1 MCGLTSL
8 GGVEE
13 LGVVLD
19 DPADEG
25 APAHAPGPHQHQQ
38 LPAEGRHLLHGL
50 VQLQVR
56 RVHLGILADMI
67 WESLLLFLLKI
78 GIKLIACT
86 LLLLQ
91 LIFNS
96 YY

>member
-1 MCGLTSL
+1 MECGLTSL

-56 RVHLGILADMI
+56 CVHLSVLS
-67 WESLLLFLLKI
+67 EVVREPFLLFLLN
-78 GIKLIACT
+78 IKMV
-86 LLLLQ
+86 
-91 LIFNS
+91 
-96 YY
+96 Y

>member
-1 MCGLTSL
+1 MMCKLTSL

-25 APAHAPGPHQHQQ
+25 APSHASGPHQHQQ

-56 RVHLGILADMI
+56 RVHLSVLP
-67 WESLLLFLLKI
+67 EVVRKSFLLFLLNIKI
-78 GIKLIACT
+78 VH
-86 LLLLQ
+86 
-91 LIFNS
+91 
-96 YY
+96 

>member
-1 MCGLTSL
+1 MICKLTSL

-25 APAHAPGPHQHQQ
+25 APSHASGPHQHQQ

-56 RVHLGILADMI
+56 RVHLSVLP
-67 WESLLLFLLKI
+67 EVVRKSFLLFLLNIKI
-78 GIKLIACT
+78 VHLKTGRSR
-86 LLLLQ
+86 LQ
-91 LIFNS
+91 TF
-96 YY
+96 

>member
-1 MCGLTSL
+1 MMCGLTSL

-56 RVHLGILADMI
+56 CVHLSILS
-67 WESLLLFLLKI
+67 EVVREPFLLFLLN
-78 GIKLIACT
+78 IKMV
-86 LLLLQ
+86 
-91 LIFNS
+91 
-96 YY
+96 Y

>member
-1 MCGLTSL
+1 MCKLTSL

-25 APAHAPGPHQHQQ
+25 APSHASGPHQHQQ

-56 RVHLGILADMI
+56 RVHLSVLP
-67 WESLLLFLLKI
+67 EVVRKSFLLFLLNIKI
-78 GIKLIACT
+78 VHLKTGRSR
-86 LLLLQ
+86 LQ
-91 LIFNS
+91 TF
-96 YY
+96 

>member
-1 MCGLTSL
+1 MRGLTSL

-56 RVHLGILADMI
+56 CVHLSVLS
-67 WESLLLFLLKI
+67 EVVREPFLLFLLN
-78 GIKLIACT
+78 IKMV
-86 LLLLQ
+86 
-91 LIFNS
+91 
-96 YY
+96 Y

>member
-1 MCGLTSL
+1 MMCGLTSL

-25 APAHAPGPHQHQQ
+25 APAHAPGPDQHQQ
-38 LPAEGRHLLHGL
+38 LPAEGRHLLHCL

-56 RVHLGILADMI
+56 RVHLRVLP
-67 WESLLLFLLKI
+67 EVVREPFLLFLLN
-78 GIKLIACT
+78 IKMV
-86 LLLLQ
+86 
-91 LIFNS
+91 
-96 YY
+96 Y

>member
-1 MCGLTSL
+1 MCKLTSL

-25 APAHAPGPHQHQQ
+25 APSHASGPHQHQQ

-56 RVHLGILADMI
+56 RVHLSVLP
-67 WESLLLFLLKI
+67 EVVRKSFLLFLLNIKI
-78 GIKLIACT
+78 VHLKTGRSRLQT
-86 LLLLQ
+86 LEN
-91 LIFNS
+91 F
-96 YY
+96 

>member
-1 MCGLTSL
+1 MMCGLTSL

-56 RVHLGILADMI
+56 CVHLSVLS
-67 WESLLLFLLKI
+67 EVVREPFLLFLLN
-78 GIKLIACT
+78 IKMV
-86 LLLLQ
+86 
-91 LIFNS
+91 
-96 YY
+96 Y

>member
-1 MCGLTSL
+1 MMCKLTSL

-25 APAHAPGPHQHQQ
+25 APSHASGPHQHQQ

-56 RVHLGILADMI
+56 RVHLSVLP
-67 WESLLLFLLKI
+67 EVVRKSFLLFLLNIKI
-78 GIKLIACT
+78 VHLKTGRSR
-86 LLLLQ
+86 LQ
-91 LIFNS
+91 TF
-96 YY
+96 

>member
-1 MCGLTSL
+1 MMRGLTSL

-56 RVHLGILADMI
+56 CVHLRVLP
-67 WESLLLFLLKI
+67 EVVREPFLLFLLN
-78 GIKLIACT
+78 IKMV
-86 LLLLQ
+86 
-91 LIFNS
+91 
-96 YY
+96 Y

>member
-1 MCGLTSL
+1 MRGLTSL

-38 LPAEGRHLLHGL
+38 LPTEWRHLLHGL

-56 RVHLGILADMI
+56 CVHLSVLP
-67 WESLLLFLLKI
+67 EVVREPFLLFLLN
-78 GIKLIACT
+78 IKMV
-86 LLLLQ
+86 
-91 LIFNS
+91 
-96 YY
+96 Y

>member
-1 MCGLTSL
+1 MRGLTSL

-56 RVHLGILADMI
+56 CVHLRVLS
-67 WESLLLFLLKI
+67 EVVREPFLLFLLN
-78 GIKLIACT
+78 IKMV
-86 LLLLQ
+86 
-91 LIFNS
+91 
-96 YY
+96 Y

>member
-1 MCGLTSL
+1 MMCKLTSL

-25 APAHAPGPHQHQQ
+25 APSHASGPHQHQQ

-56 RVHLGILADMI
+56 RVHLSVLP
-67 WESLLLFLLKI
+67 EVVRKSFLLFLLNIKI
-78 GIKLIACT
+78 VHLKTGRSRLQT
-86 LLLLQ
+86 LEN
-91 LIFNS
+91 F
-96 YY
+96 

>member
-1 MCGLTSL
+1 MMCGLTSL

-25 APAHAPGPHQHQQ
+25 APAHAAGPHQHQQ

-50 VQLQVR
+50 VELQIR
-56 RVHLGILADMI
+56 SVHLGVLTDMI
-67 WESLLLFLLKI
+67 GEPLLFFLLKI
-78 GIKLIACT
+78 
-86 LLLLQ
+86 
-91 LIFNS
+91 
-96 YY
+96 

>member
-1 MCGLTSL
+1 MMRGLTSL

-25 APAHAPGPHQHQQ
+25 APAHAPGPHKHQQ

-56 RVHLGILADMI
+56 RVHLRVLS
-67 WESLLLFLLKI
+67 EVVRKPFLLFLLN
-78 GIKLIACT
+78 IKMV
-86 LLLLQ
+86 
-91 LIFNS
+91 
-96 YY
+96 Y

>member
-1 MCGLTSL
+1 MECGLTSL

-25 APAHAPGPHQHQQ
+25 APAHAAGPHQHQQ

-56 RVHLGILADMI
+56 CVHLSILS
-67 WESLLLFLLKI
+67 EVVREPFLLFLLN
-78 GIKLIACT
+78 IKMV
-86 LLLLQ
+86 
-91 LIFNS
+91 
-96 YY
+96 Y

>member
-1 MCGLTSL
+1 MCKLTSL

-25 APAHAPGPHQHQQ
+25 APSHASGPHQHQQ

-50 VQLQVR
+50 VKLQVR
-56 RVHLGILADMI
+56 RVHLSVLP
-67 WESLLLFLLKI
+67 EVVRKSFLLFLLNIKI
-78 GIKLIACT
+78 VHLKTGRSR
-86 LLLLQ
+86 LQ
-91 LIFNS
+91 TF
-96 YY
+96 

>member
-56 RVHLGILADMI
+56 RVHLCVLP
-67 WESLLLFLLKI
+67 EVVREPFLLFLLN
-78 GIKLIACT
+78 IKMVY
-86 LLLLQ
+86 
-91 LIFNS
+91 FNILE
-96 YY
+96 